1 MEQNKIVV
9 FESKKIR
16 RVWFNE
22 EWYFSVVGFGGHN
35 TYLK

>member
-16 RVWFNE
+16 RGLNYVKRGIIWA
-22 EWYFSVVGFGGHN
+22 
-35 TYLK
+35 T